1 MIGYLRGSIAN
12 VKSEVSRKPT
22 LATITIDVHGV
33 GYDAQI
39 TPNTLSQ
46 LSSIAQSHA
55 ESLVQLFT
63 HLQVR
68 EDQMVLFGFASAA
81 ERDLFRQLTS
91 VSGIGSQVAMAL
103 LNTLG
108 LQDLVK
114 AIVTGNI
121 RVLSLTPGVGQKTAE
136 RLALELKSKLA
147 DWRLAQGSSSIGA
160 IAPAVQEDVE
170 MTLLALGY
178 TPREI
183 NSALESIA
191 RSPDLINNQD
201 VEVWLKASISWLS
214 QT

>member
-1 MIGYLRGSIAN
+1 MIGYLRGAIAH
-12 VKSEVSRKPT
+12 VKSDSSRKSASSVVT
-22 LATITIDVHGV
+22 VDVQGV
-33 GYDAQI
+33 GYDVQVTAS
-39 TPNTLSQ
+39 TLAQ
-46 LSSIAQSHA
+46 LSTI
-55 ESLVQLFT
+55 EPIQLFT

-68 EDQMVLFGFASAA
+68 EDLMVLFGFASAA

-147 DWRLAQGSSSIGA
+147 DWRLSQGGA
-160 IAPAVQEDVE
+160 IASVAPAVQEDVE

-178 TPREI
+178 TPQEI
-183 NSALESIA
+183 NAALQAIA
-191 RSPDLINNQD
+191 RSPELINNQD
-201 VEVWLKASISWLS
+201 VEVWLKATISWLS